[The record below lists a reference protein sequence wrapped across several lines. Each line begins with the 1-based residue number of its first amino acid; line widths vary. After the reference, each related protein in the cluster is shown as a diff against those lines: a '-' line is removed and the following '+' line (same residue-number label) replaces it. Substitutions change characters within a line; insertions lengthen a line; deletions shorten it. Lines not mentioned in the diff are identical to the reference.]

1 MTEISNI
8 DAIVELTLREARAR
22 KDMNL
27 IQRILDVHSEVFGE
41 LVKIFD
47 TIKREE
53 MKEKEK
59 DKQAEWNKGM

>member
-1 MTEISNI
+1 MVEISNI
-8 DAIVELTLREARAR
+8 DAIVELIMREARAR

-27 IQRILDVHSEVFGE
+27 IQRILDVHSDVFAE

-59 DKQAEWNKGM
+59 EKQAGWNKGM

>member
-1 MTEISNI
+1 MVEISNI
-8 DAIVELTLREARAR
+8 DAIVELILREARSR
-22 KDMNL
+22 KRMNL

-47 TIKREE
+47 TIKKEE

-59 DKQAEWNKGM
+59 DRQAEWAKGL

>member
-27 IQRILDVHSEVFGE
+27 IQRILAVHSDVFGE

-59 DKQAEWNKGM
+59 DNQAEWAKEM